1 MKEFIQKLPMDIVLQ
16 IIPYTYNLQNKNLL
30 RDIINYNQTKNKL
43 LELYKYFWTKEIQSE
58 ESEESEEYKYWLKRD
73 LFIYANNYN
82 LSYYEDKFYNI
93 LKRNIFLQSEKKIY
107 KYITNLQKKE
117 LSTQINILLAF
128 LNIDE
133 RNELLIYINDSY

>member
-30 RDIINYNQTKNKL
+30 CDIINYNQTKNKL
-43 LELYKYFWTKEIQSE
+43 LELYKFFCTIETQRD
-58 ESEESEEYKYWLKRD
+58 ESEEYKYWLKRD

-82 LSYYEDKFYNI
+82 LRLYDDKFYNI
-93 LKRNIFLQSEKKIY
+93 LKRNIFLQPEKNIY

-117 LSTQINILLAF
+117 LSTQINILLAL

-133 RNELLIYINDSY
+133 RNELLYINESYFI

>member
-30 RDIINYNQTKNKL
+30 CDIINYNQTKNKL
-43 LELYKYFWTKEIQSE
+43 LELYKIFWTIEIQ
-58 ESEESEEYKYWLKRD
+58 SEESEEYKYWLKRD

-82 LSYYEDKFYNI
+82 LRGYDDKFYNI
-93 LKRNIFLQSEKKIY
+93 LKRHIFLESEKNIY
-107 KYITNLQKKE
+107 MYITNLQKKE
-117 LSTQINILLAF
+117 LSTQINILLAL

-133 RNELLIYINDSY
+133 RNELLLYINDSY

>member
-30 RDIINYNQTKNKL
+30 CDIINYNQTKNKL

-58 ESEESEEYKYWLKRD
+58 ESEEYKYWLKRD

-82 LSYYEDKFYNI
+82 LRGYDEKFYKI
-93 LKRNIFLQSEKKIY
+93 LARNIFLQSEKSIDT
-107 KYITNLQKKE
+107 YITNLHKKE
-117 LSTQINILLAF
+117 LSIQINVLLAL

-133 RNELLIYINDSY
+133 RNELLIYMNDSY